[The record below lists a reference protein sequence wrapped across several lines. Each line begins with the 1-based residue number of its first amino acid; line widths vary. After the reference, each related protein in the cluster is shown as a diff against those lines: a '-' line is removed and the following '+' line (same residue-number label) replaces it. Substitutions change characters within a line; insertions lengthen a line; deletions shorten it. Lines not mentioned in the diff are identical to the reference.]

1 MNKELPETTNLC
13 VELMNSKRQAM
24 GKLSHVAPI
33 RFAVWRKRDA

>member
-24 GKLSHVAPI
+24 GNLVTWHQFL
-33 RFAVWRKRDA
+33 FAVWRKRDA